1 MASGIQYPLRMVI
14 MGSIS
19 SDAAPSRLFSPFKIG
34 NLELKHRIVMAPLT
48 RYRNDENHVPLPFVA
63 DYYAE
68 RASTPGTL
76 LIAEATAVSPRG
88 AGYSNLPGIW
98 SKDQIASWKR
108 VTAAVHAKKSYI
120 FLQLWALGRVAD
132 KEVAEKEG
140 MKIVSPS
147 NIPMDSEHPEPE
159 ALSYEEIQVLVA
171 DYGQAAKNAIEA
183 GFDGIEIHGANGY
196 LVDQFIQDVANQRT
210 DEYGGSV
217 DKRNRFALEV
227 AKAAAD
233 AIGAD
238 KVGFR
243 ISPFSTF
250 QSMKMSDP
258 YPQFSGLAKGLKAL
272 NLAYLHVVES
282 RIAGDTAG
290 GGTEKLDFLLDV
302 WGDDTP
308 FLIAGGWKPD
318 GALEAM
324 DGQYKEKNVA
334 LVFGRYFLATPDLP
348 FRIRRGL
355 EPNKYKRDLF
365 YAIKSKEGYL
375 DYNFSKEWE
384 EASKHGLDNILA

>member
-1 MASGIQYPLRMVI
+1 

-19 SDAAPSRLFSPFKIG
+19 SDATAPSRLFSPFKIG
-34 NLELKHRIVMAPLT
+34 SLELKHRIVMAPLT

-68 RASTPGTL
+68 RASVPGTF

-140 MKIVSPS
+140 MKIVSSS
-147 NIPMDSEHPEPE
+147 NIPMDSEHPVPE
-159 ALSYEEIQVLVA
+159 ALSYEEIQTLVA

-196 LVDQFIQDVANQRT
+196 LVDQFIQDNANQRD

-227 AKAAAD
+227 AKAAVD
-233 AIGAD
+233 AIGPD

-250 QSMKMSDP
+250 QSMKMANP
-258 YPQFSGLAKGLKAL
+258 YTQFSALAKGLKAL

-290 GGTEKLDFLLDV
+290 GGTEKLDFLLDI

-324 DGQYKEKNVA
+324 DGQYKDKNVA

-355 EPNKYKRDLF
+355 ELNQYKRDLF
-365 YAIKSKEGYL
+365 YAIKTKEGYL

-384 EASKHGLDNILA
+384 EASKHGLDKILA

>member
-1 MASGIQYPLRMVI
+1 
-14 MGSIS
+14 MGSIAK
-19 SDAAPSRLFSPFKIG
+19 DAAAPSQLFTPFKIG
-34 NLELKHRIVMAPLT
+34 NLEIKHRVVMAPLT

-68 RASTPGTL
+68 RASVPGTF

-108 VTAAVHAKKSYI
+108 VTTAVHAKGSYI

-132 KEVAEKEG
+132 KEVADKEG
-140 MKIVSPS
+140 IKIVSS
-147 NIPMDSEHPEPE
+147 SDIPMDSEHPQPE
-159 ALSYEEIQVLVA
+159 ALSYEEIQNFVA

-183 GFDGIEIHGANGY
+183 GFDGVEIHGANGY
-196 LVDQFIQDVANQRT
+196 LVDQFIQDVSNQRN
-210 DEYGGSV
+210 DDYGGSI

-233 AIGAD
+233 AVGAD

-250 QSMKMSDP
+250 QSMKMADP
-258 YPQFSGLAKGLKAL
+258 YTQFSALVKGLKAL

-282 RIAGDTAG
+282 RIAGDDAG
-290 GGTEKLDFLLDV
+290 HGTEKVDFLLDV
-302 WGDDTP
+302 WGDDAP
-308 FLIAGGWKPD
+308 FLVAGGWKPQD
-318 GALEAM
+318 AQAAFE
-324 DGQYKEKNVA
+324 GQYKDRNVA
-334 LVFGRYFLATPDLP
+334 IVFGRYFLATPDLP

-355 EPNKYKRDLF
+355 EPNKYNRDLF
-365 YAIKSKEGYL
+365 YAIKSKVGYL
-375 DYNFSKEWE
+375 DYKFSKEWE
-384 EASKHGLDNILA
+384 EASKHGVENILA

>member
-1 MASGIQYPLRMVI
+1 
-14 MGSIS
+14 
-19 SDAAPSRLFSPFKIG
+19 
-34 NLELKHRIVMAPLT
+34 MAPMS
-48 RYRNDENHVPLPFVA
+48 RFRNDENYVPLPFVA

-68 RASTPGTL
+68 RASVPGTF
-76 LIAEATAVSPRG
+76 LIAEATAVSPRA
-88 AGYSNLPGIW
+88 AGYPNLPGIW

-108 VTAAVHAKKSYI
+108 VTAAVHAKRSHI

-140 MKIVSPS
+140 MKVVSSS

-159 ALSYEEIQVLVA
+159 ALSYEEIQNFAA
-171 DYGQAAKNAIEA
+171 DFGQAAKNAIEA

-196 LVDQFIQDVANQRT
+196 LVDQFIQDVANQRN

-227 AKAAAD
+227 AKAAVD

-250 QSMKMSDP
+250 QSMKMADP
-258 YPQFSGLAKGLKAL
+258 YPQFSALVKGLKAL

-282 RIAGDTAG
+282 RIVGDTAG
-290 GGTEKLDFLLDV
+290 GGTEKLDFLLDI

-308 FLIAGGWKPD
+308 FLSAGGWKPD

-324 DGQYKEKNVA
+324 DGQYKDKNVA
-334 LVFGRYFLATPDLP
+334 LVFGRYFMATPDLP

-355 EPNKYKRDLF
+355 EPNNYNRDLF
-365 YAIKSKEGYL
+365 YTNNTKEGYL
-375 DYNFSKEWE
+375 DYKFSKEWE
-384 EASKHGLDNILA
+384 KASKHGLENILA

>member
-1 MASGIQYPLRMVI
+1 
-14 MGSIS
+14 MGSIA
-19 SDAAPSRLFSPFKIG
+19 SDVAAPSQLFSPFKIG

-48 RYRNDENHVPLPFVA
+48 RFRNDENHVPLPFVS

-68 RASTPGTL
+68 RASVPGTFI
-76 LIAEATAVSPRG
+76 IAESTVVSPRA

-108 VTAAVHAKKSYI
+108 VTTAVHAKGSYI

-132 KEVAEKEG
+132 KEIAEKEG
-140 MKIVSPS
+140 MKIVSSS
-147 NIPMDSEHPEPE
+147 NISMDSDHPEPE
-159 ALSYEEIQVLVA
+159 ALSYEEIQILVA
-171 DYGQAAKNAIEA
+171 DFGQGAKNAIEA
-183 GFDGIEIHGANGY
+183 GFDGIEVHGANGY

-210 DEYGGSV
+210 DEYGGSI
-217 DKRNRFALEV
+217 DRRNRFALEV

-233 AIGAD
+233 AIGAK

-250 QSMKMSDP
+250 QSMKMADP
-258 YPQFSGLAKGLKAL
+258 YPQFSALVKGLKAL
-272 NLAYLHVVES
+272 GLAYLHVVES
-282 RIAGDTAG
+282 RIAGDNAG
-290 GGTEKLDFLLDV
+290 QGTEKIDFLLDI
-302 WGDDTP
+302 WGDDSP

-318 GALEAM
+318 TAQAAM
-324 DGQYKEKNVA
+324 DDQYKDKNVA
-334 LVFGRYFLATPDLP
+334 IVFGRYFLATPDLP

-355 EPNKYKRDLF
+355 EPNRYNRDLF
-365 YAIKSKEGYL
+365 YAIKTKDGYL
-375 DYNFSKEWE
+375 DYKFSKEWE

>member
-1 MASGIQYPLRMVI
+1 MKSTSPDVTT
-14 MGSIS
+14 
-19 SDAAPSRLFSPFKIG
+19 PSRLFSPFKIG
-34 NLELKHRIVMAPLT
+34 NMEIKHRIVMAPLT

-68 RASTPGTL
+68 RASVPGTF
-76 LIAEATAVSPRG
+76 LIAEATAVSPRAG
-88 AGYSNLPGIW
+88 GYSNLPGIW
-98 SKDQIASWKR
+98 SQDQITSWKR
-108 VTAAVHAKKSYI
+108 VTAAVHAKNSHI

-140 MKIVSPS
+140 MEIVSS
-147 NIPMDSEHPEPE
+147 SSIPMDSEHPEPK
-159 ALSYEEIQVLVA
+159 ALSYEEIQNFVV

-196 LVDQFIQDVANQRT
+196 LVDQFIQDVVNQRN

-227 AKAAAD
+227 AKVAVD

-250 QSMKMSDP
+250 QSMKMADP
-258 YPQFSGLAKGLKAL
+258 YPQFSALAKGLKAL

-290 GGTEKLDFLLDV
+290 KGTEKLDFLLDI
-302 WGDDTP
+302 WGDDIP
-308 FLIAGGWKPD
+308 ILIAGGWKPD

-324 DGQYKEKNVA
+324 GNQYKDKNVA

-355 EPNKYKRDLF
+355 EPNKYHRDLF
-365 YAIKSKEGYL
+365 YAMKTKEGYL
-375 DYNFSKEWE
+375 DYKFSKEWE

>member
-1 MASGIQYPLRMVI
+1 
-14 MGSIS
+14 
-19 SDAAPSRLFSPFKIG
+19 
-34 NLELKHRIVMAPLT
+34 MAPLT
-48 RYRNDENHVPLPFVA
+48 RFRNDENHVPLPFVA

-68 RASTPGTL
+68 RASVPGTFI
-76 LIAEATAVSPRG
+76 IAESTVVSPRA

-98 SKDQIASWKR
+98 SEDQIASWKR
-108 VTAAVHAKKSYI
+108 VTAAVHAKGSYI

-132 KEVAEKEG
+132 IETAEKEG
-140 MKIVSPS
+140 MKIVSSS
-147 NIPMDSEHPEPE
+147 NIPLDSDHAEPE
-159 ALSYEEIQVLVA
+159 ALSYEEIQNFVA
-171 DYGQAAKNAIEA
+171 DFGQAAKNAIEA

-196 LVDQFIQDVANQRT
+196 LVDQFTQDIANQRT
-210 DEYGGSV
+210 DEYGGSI

-250 QSMKMSDP
+250 QGMKMADP
-258 YPQFSGLAKGLKAL
+258 YAQFSALVKGLKRL

-282 RIAGDTAG
+282 RIKGDDDANG
-290 GGTEKLDFLLDV
+290 GQGGTEKVDFMLDI
-302 WGDDTP
+302 WGDDAP

-318 GALEAM
+318 AAQAAM
-324 DGQYKEKNVA
+324 DGQYKDKNVA
-334 LVFGRYFLATPDLP
+334 IVFGRYFLATPDLP

-355 EPNKYKRDLF
+355 APNKYNRDLF
-365 YAIKSKEGYL
+365 YAIKTKQGYL
-375 DYNFSKEWE
+375 DYKFSKEWE
-384 EASKHGLDNILA
+384 EATSKYGLDNILA

>member
-1 MASGIQYPLRMVI
+1 

-19 SDAAPSRLFSPFKIG
+19 PDVAVPSRLFSPFNVG
-34 NLELKHRIVMAPLT
+34 NLEITHRIVMAPLT
-48 RYRNDENHVPLPFVA
+48 RFRNDENHIPLPFVA

-68 RASTPGTL
+68 RASVPGTFI
-76 LIAEATAVSPRG
+76 IAEATIVSPRA

-98 SKDQIASWKR
+98 SKEQIASWKR
-108 VTAAVHAKKSYI
+108 VTAAVHAKGSHI

-132 KEVAEKEG
+132 REVAEKEG
-140 MKIVSPS
+140 IKIVSSS
-147 NIPMDSEHPEPE
+147 NIPMDSEHPKPE
-159 ALSYEEIQVLVA
+159 ALSYEEIQNFVA
-171 DYGQAAKNAIEA
+171 DFGQAAKNAIEA

-210 DEYGGSV
+210 DEYGGSI

-227 AKAAAD
+227 AKAAVD
-233 AIGAD
+233 AIGAE

-250 QSMKMSDP
+250 QSMKMDDP
-258 YPQFSGLAKGLKAL
+258 YPQFSALVKGLKAL

-282 RIAGDTAG
+282 RIAGDDAG
-290 GGTEKLDFLLDV
+290 QGTEKIDFLLDI
-302 WGDDTP
+302 WGDNTP

-318 GALEAM
+318 AAQEAIN
-324 DGQYKEKNVA
+324 GQYKDQNVA
-334 LVFGRYFLATPDLP
+334 IVFGRYFLSTPDLP
-348 FRIRRGL
+348 FRIRHGL
-355 EPNKYKRDLF
+355 EPNKYNRDLF
-365 YAIKSKEGYL
+365 YAIKTKDGYL
-375 DYNFSKEWE
+375 DYKFSKKWE